1 MSKYAIGSVL
11 ALVSGSALAELPAG
25 VGTAITAAQADYVTA
40 GGLVLAFAAAT
51 LVFRWV
57 KGLLFG

>member
-1 MSKYAIGSVL
+1 MRKMIVGLV
-11 ALVSGSALAELPAG
+11 ALSPLSAMAALPEGVS
-25 VGTAITAAQADYVTA
+25 TAITAAQADYATA

>member
-1 MSKYAIGSVL
+1 MRKLIVG
-11 ALVSGSALAELPAG
+11 LVALAPVGAMAALPEA
-25 VGTAITAAQADYVTA
+25 VSTAITSAQTDYATA

>member
-1 MSKYAIGSVL
+1 MSKYAIGAVG
-11 ALVSGSALAELPAG
+11 ALVSGSAIAALPEG
-25 VGTAITAAQADYVTA
+25 VSTAIASAQADYVTA